1 MRLRRPTTA
10 TAQRVES
17 ATPTTPGRGESGSD
31 EPMIRVTGLHKRY
44 TTYDNTI
51 TASDDV
57 TFTID
62 RGTTTAL
69 TGPSGSGKSTLLH
82 LIGALDRPD
91 SGTIQVDGAD
101 LSAMRRN
108 QLAAYRRQVGFVF
121 QRFNLL
127 PTLTALDNVLAPTL
141 PFKVEYDA
149 RSRALDLLG
158 QVGLRGREHTLAARL
173 SGGQQQRVAIARAL
187 INDPILLL
195 ADEPTGNL
203 DRRTGEEI
211 ATLLLS
217 LRDQRGTTLLVATH
231 DPALTMRFDRALLLI
246 DGRLQEEDPPVL
258 G

>member
-1 MRLRRPTTA
+1 MRLRRTTTTDA
-10 TAQRVES
+10 TD
-17 ATPTTPGRGESGSD
+17 TTDTDAGSTLDPQTAAD
-31 EPMIRVTGLHKRY
+31 EPMIRVAGLNKQY
-44 TTYDNTI
+44 ATYDNTI
-51 TASDDV
+51 TASHEV
-57 TFTID
+57 TFTIE

-91 SGTIQVDGAD
+91 SGSIHVDGAD
-101 LSAMRRN
+101 LSTMKRSE
-108 QLAAYRRQVGFVF
+108 LAAYRRRVGFVF

-127 PTLTALDNVLAPTL
+127 PTLTVLDNVLAPTL

-149 RSRALDLLG
+149 RSRALSLLE
-158 QVGLRGREHTLAARL
+158 QVGLGGREHTLAARL

-187 INDPILLL
+187 INDPVLLL

-203 DRRTGEEI
+203 DTKTGEEI

-231 DPALTMRFDRALLLI
+231 DPALTTRFDRALLLI
-246 DGRLQEEDPPVL
+246 DGQLQEDYTPTP
-258 G
+258 